1 MEFVKKISNI
11 FKAIM
16 LIIFIGIPTAIF
28 YIIARI
34 LLW

>member
-11 FKAIM
+11 FKVVM
-16 LIIFIGIPTAIF
+16 LIIFVGIPTVLF
-28 YIIARI
+28 YILARI